1 MLLSEGV
8 PQLIRSMRR
17 GNVWRVSL
25 NRTEHALFDYIE
37 NHVEERQFWQEK
49 VRERMRESRNDPAV
63 AAALA
68 GELRRY
74 CGERSGVGALSV
86 QVIGNKGLERSGFL
100 NLAEHLMRI
109 WGPLR
114 PPRPPARPAGDEIS

>member
-8 PQLIRSMRR
+8 PRLLRSTRR
-17 GNVWRVSL
+17 GNVGRVSL

-37 NHVEERQFWQEK
+37 NHIDERQFWQEK
-49 VRERMRESRNDPAV
+49 VRERMRESQDDPAV
-63 AAALA
+63 ASALA

-74 CGERSGVGALSV
+74 GNERSGVGALPA
-86 QVIGNKGLERSGFL
+86 QVVGNKGLERSGFL

-109 WGPLR
+109 WGPPR